1 MPSNYFYL
9 FAVCLLSVK
18 YSWASSKNTSDSP
31 LQIRPVTCVV
41 EQIGEPCTMTA
52 SLTWHNDALINACLF
67 QGEMKLRCWQQTRQ
81 VKEKLKITLE
91 TSMHF
96 KLIDSQGFLLAT
108 QTVQVNAALSKRFRR
123 KLKTDWSF
131 F

>member
-9 FAVCLLSVK
+9 FAACLLSVK
-18 YSWASSKNTSDSP
+18 YSWASSKNISDSP
-31 LQIRPVTCVV
+31 LQIKPITCVV
-41 EQIGEPCTMTA
+41 KQIGQPCTMTV
-52 SLTWHNDALINACLF
+52 SLAWQHHSLINACLF
-67 QGEMKLRCWQQTRQ
+67 QEDTKLRCWQQTNK
-81 VKEKLKITLE
+81 VKEKLKVTLE